1 MFSTCR
7 NQERLHGGGE
17 NDNYY
22 SKLWSVT
29 WRSGQVKG
37 ERREE
42 TGAQL
47 TEVTPCVLSCWPF
60 CFRGFLF
67 YTLLNR
73 ERLIISLAG
82 ELDFDCSQHMEEQD
96 LLFSGRLDTCSSL

>member
-1 MFSTCR
+1 MVGEVFSTCR

-60 CFRGFLF
+60 CFRGFLMA
-67 YTLLNR
+67 LCV
-73 ERLIISLAG
+73 
-82 ELDFDCSQHMEEQD
+82 CSRSVMSNFLQPTG
-96 LLFSGRLDTCSSL
+96 L